1 MFLYITLFA
10 VTLFIYFKFLKKSAE
25 RISVSGSKFVFITGC
40 DSGFGLN
47 TAKKLD
53 SLGFTVIATCL
64 TDEGKQ
70 TLRESCSKNLHVI
83 KMDVTETK
91 QVHAAYEYV
100 KNALKSEEDSEF
112 TINIKSVQFAACI
125 LSLCIADVHNG
136 YDISLRGKIEPL
148 TVLYTCTTA

>member
-10 VTLFIYFKFLKKSAE
+10 VTIFICLKFFKKSAE
-25 RISVSGSKFVFITGC
+25 YISANSNKLVFITGC

-47 TAKKLD
+47 TAKQLD

-70 TLRESCSKNLHVI
+70 TLRDSCSKNLHVI

-91 QVHAAYEYV
+91 QVQAAYEYV
-100 KNALKSEEDSEF
+100 KNALKSEEAGEFSIIILKFTTSIWDS
-112 TINIKSVQFAACI
+112 
-125 LSLCIADVHNG
+125 
-136 YDISLRGKIEPL
+136 YM
-148 TVLYTCTTA
+148 